1 MIIFSKESEIYN
13 FLKKVVKTEVK
24 TAKILTTITNVDF
37 LAQKGIKFKFTGG
50 YYFVKDETIENSFT
64 VESELFCPLL
74 LSEIEDNGKVEFEF
88 NNGKITIGEFTFEA
102 TELETSKTENF
113 ENYSTIVFSSE
124 QYKKIEKDFDYTISN
139 FVKTPHTVDSI
150 VIGINNGKVYEVN
163 PGTYLYR
170 LTNFDATIYSVEFEQ
185 HYGHRSEC
193 YIIPHYYYDL
203 FKGSKNNITIKVFAD
218 NVIIYS
224 GNITLKYTPDAM
236 RYELFVNQT
245 KWLSEVSSSI
255 IFKDIKEIVKIA
267 DKISRNNYA
276 NNEDLEFFVET
287 KDGKAVITSQDVRVE
302 IPFDKEISFGCDSAV
317 LAFLKDKISDDGI
330 IFIPNPDGNYGNR
343 IFIKDGNSLYSF
355 YNVKDF

>member
-1 MIIFSKESEIYN
+1 MIISKESEVYN
-13 FLKKVVKTEVK
+13 FLKKVIKTETK
-24 TAKILTTITNVDF
+24 TAKILTTITSVNF
-37 LAQKGIKFKFTGG
+37 LVQQGIKFKFTGG
-50 YYFVKDETIENSFT
+50 YYFVKDETIKHNFAI
-64 VESELFCPLL
+64 ESELFCPLL
-74 LSEIEDNGKVEFEF
+74 LSEIEDNGKVELELK
-88 NNGKITIGEFTFEA
+88 NGKITIGEFIFEA
-102 TELETSKTENF
+102 TLETSNVAENF
-113 ENYSTIVFSSE
+113 ENYSTIVFSPE
-124 QYKKIEKDFDYTISN
+124 QYKKIEKDFNYTISN

-170 LTNFDATIYSVEFEQ
+170 LTSFDATIYSVEFDQ

-203 FKGSKNNITIKVFAD
+203 FKDSKNNITIKVFAD

-224 GNITLKYTPDAM
+224 GNITLKYSPDVM
-236 RYELFVNQT
+236 KCNLFVNQT
-245 KWLSEVSSSI
+245 KWLSEISSSI
-255 IFKDIKEIVKIA
+255 LFKDIKEIVKIA
-267 DKISRNNYA
+267 EKISRNNYA

-287 KDGKAVITSQDVRVE
+287 KDGKAIISSQDIKVE

-317 LAFLKDKISDDGI
+317 LAFFKDKVSDDAM
-330 IFIPNPDGNYGNR
+330 IFIPNPDGDYGNR